1 MQKLK
6 MKRPMGKLK
15 SKQKEVVDL
24 LIAKKPDELIKT
36 INKIRQIVLE
46 IDPLISEQV
55 KWNSPSFFYTGELK
69 STNAKEYPRDIV
81 VLNLNRGYV
90 LMIFPSGAKIQNH
103 EDFLEGD
110 YKDGRRMLPIKDYHS
125 LIEKQEKLVSAIK
138 QWITQIDK

>member
-1 MQKLK
+1 
-6 MKRPMGKLK
+6 MGKPQTNL
-15 SKQKEVVDL
+15 KEVVDL
-24 LIAKKPDELIKT
+24 LIDDKPGDLKT
-36 INKIRQIVLE
+36 IINEIRRIVLE

-90 LMIFPSGAKIQNH
+90 LIIFPSGAKIQNH

-110 YKDGRRMLPIKDYHS
+110 YKDGRRMLTIKDYNS
-125 LIEKQEKLVSAIK
+125 LIEKQAKLVSAIK

>member
-1 MQKLK
+1 
-6 MKRPMGKLK
+6 MGKPQTNL
-15 SKQKEVVDL
+15 KEVVDL
-24 LIAKKPDELIKT
+24 LIDDKPGDLKT
-36 INKIRQIVLE
+36 IINEIRRIVLE

-90 LMIFPSGAKIQNH
+90 LIIFPSGAKIQNH

-110 YKDGRRMLPIKDYHS
+110 YKDGRRMLTIKDCNS

>member
-1 MQKLK
+1 M
-6 MKRPMGKLK
+6 
-15 SKQKEVVDL
+15 
-24 LIAKKPDELIKT
+24 
-36 INKIRQIVLE
+36 E

-81 VLNLNRGYV
+81 VLNLNRGHV

-110 YKDGRRMLPIKDYHS
+110 YKDGRRMLTIKDCNS
-125 LIEKQEKLVSAIK
+125 LIEEQEKLVSAIK

>member
-1 MQKLK
+1 
-6 MKRPMGKLK
+6 MGKPQTNL
-15 SKQKEVVDL
+15 KEVVDL
-24 LIAKKPDELIKT
+24 LIDDKPGDLKT
-36 INKIRQIVLE
+36 IINEIRRIVLE
-46 IDPLISEQV
+46 IDTLISEQV

-90 LMIFPSGAKIQNH
+90 LIIFPSGAKIQNH

-110 YKDGRRMLPIKDYHS
+110 YKDGRRMLTIKDYNS
-125 LIEKQEKLVSAIK
+125 LIEKQAKLVSAIK